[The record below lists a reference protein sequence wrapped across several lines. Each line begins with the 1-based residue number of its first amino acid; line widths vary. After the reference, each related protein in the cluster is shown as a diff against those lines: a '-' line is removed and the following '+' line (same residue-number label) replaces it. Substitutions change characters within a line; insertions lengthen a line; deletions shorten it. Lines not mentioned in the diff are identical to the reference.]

1 MLRNVLRISLRN
13 LKRHRG
19 FSVINITGL
28 ATGMAAFVLIA
39 LFIRHEFSYDQ
50 HNEHADDVYRV
61 ILDAAVGGQEFLTAS
76 SPAIMATQFQEDFPE
91 VVSATRIDDFSEVL
105 FTVDG
110 RPYYETGMVM
120 ADSSVFDVFTIPL
133 VAGNPATALNI
144 PNTIVISESTARKYF
159 GNEDPIGRTIQ
170 YDNRIDYEITGVFQD
185 VPTTSHFRPDLI
197 ASFLTS
203 SRWNDQVWLNNSFFT
218 YIRLAEG
225 TPATQLT
232 DKFPDFMRTYVGP
245 QIEQFAGMPYD
256 DAMSNGFKYNWQLE
270 RLSDIYLTSQAE
282 DQLGPTG
289 DVRYLYIL
297 GVIALFVLIIACINF
312 MNLSTARATGRA
324 REVGVR
330 KTLGSDRAQLI
341 RQFLGESLVL
351 SMVSMV
357 LAFLLVVVLLP
368 AFAAVT
374 DSTLTFTPWL
384 VGVVVLVAVTTGL
397 AAGLYPAFVL
407 SSFKP
412 ALVLKGSFASSRK
425 GTWLRSSLVVFQFSI
440 SVVLLVGTAVVYKQ
454 LAFIQDQ
461 DLGFDQDHLI
471 VVPVETRQALNNFD
485 TFRSGLLQQTSI
497 VNVAT
502 GGLLPGPDRIHN
514 NTGFR
519 GEGMRQEDFFIAG
532 TGMVST
538 DYVETLGLDMIAGR
552 DFSMDFPS
560 DSAGAVISRA
570 AAAEMGVMPE
580 EALGMTVSRLGAN
593 DDGSDRVLTVLG
605 VFEDANFES
614 AHMLARPIV
623 LSHWDWFQRYAIV
636 RVQPTADLPATLS
649 TLEEAWTAWEPG
661 YPFRYHFVDSDYQ
674 QFYEQEQRLGNLY
687 TGFTILAIIIAC
699 LGLFG
704 LASFVTTL
712 RKKEIGVRKVM
723 GASVPSIVV
732 LLSREFTVLV
742 LVACAIGFP
751 VAWYAMSQWLAEFA
765 YATSM
770 GWFVFAGSG
779 AIALGIA
786 WMTVS
791 WQSVRAAT
799 ADPVKSLKYE

>member
-50 HNEHADDVYRV
+50 HNEHANDVYRV
-61 ILDAAVGGQEFLTAS
+61 ILDAAVGGQEILTAS
-76 SPAIMATQFQEDFPE
+76 SPAVMATQFQEDFPE
-91 VVSATRIDDFSEVL
+91 VVAATRLDDFNESL
-105 FTVDG
+105 ITVDN
-110 RPYYETGMVM
+110 RPYYESGLVL
-120 ADSSVFDVFTIPL
+120 ADSSVFDVFTIPF
-133 VAGNPATALNI
+133 VAGNPATALNK
-144 PNTIVISESTARKYF
+144 PNTMVLSASTARKYF
-159 GNEDPIGRTIQ
+159 GDADPIGQRIQ
-170 YDNRIDYEITGVFQD
+170 YDNRTDYEITGVYED

-197 ASFLTS
+197 GSFLTH
-203 SRWNDQVWLNNSFFT
+203 SRWNDTEWLNNSFFT

-225 TPATQLT
+225 TPASQLT
-232 DKFPDFMRTYVGP
+232 DKFPDFLRTYVGP
-245 QIEQFAGMPYD
+245 RIEQFAGMPYD
-256 DAMSNGFKYNWQLE
+256 DALSNGFKYTWQLE

-297 GVIALFVLIIACINF
+297 GVIALFVLVIACINF

-351 SMVSMV
+351 SFLSMV
-357 LAFLLVVVLLP
+357 LAFVLVLALLP
-368 AFAAVT
+368 AFSAVT
-374 DSTLTFTPWL
+374 GSTLAFTPWL
-384 VGVVVLVAVTTGL
+384 IGVVLLVAIGTGL
-397 AAGLYPAFVL
+397 LAGLYPSFVL
-407 SSFKP
+407 SAFRP
-412 ALVLKGSFASSRK
+412 ALVLKGSFATSKK
-425 GTWLRSSLVVFQFSI
+425 GTRLRSALVVFQFSI

-461 DLGFDQDHLI
+461 DLGFNQDHLV
-471 VVPVETRQALNNFD
+471 VVPIETRQAQDNFD
-485 TFRSGLLQQTSI
+485 TFRNQLLQDTRI
-497 VNVAT
+497 VNVAS

-532 TGMVST
+532 TGQVSP
-538 DYVETLGLDMIAGR
+538 DYVETLDLQIIAGR
-552 DFSMDFPS
+552 DFSREMS
-560 DSAGAVISRA
+560 TDSSGAVISRA
-570 AAAEMGVMPE
+570 AALEMGVSPE
-580 EALGMTVSRLGAN
+580 EAVGMTVSRLGGGPEGG
-593 DDGSDRVLTVLG
+593 DIPMTILG

-623 LSHWDWFQRYAIV
+623 LTHYELWQRYAVV
-636 RVQPTADLPATLS
+636 RVVPTDMETTLATI
-649 TLEEAWTAWEPG
+649 EAAWTAWEPG

-704 LASFVTTL
+704 LASFVTAM
-712 RKKEIGVRKVM
+712 RRKEIGVRKVM
-723 GASVPSIVV
+723 GASVPSIVR

-751 VAWYAMSQWLAEFA
+751 IAWYAMDMWLAEFA

-770 GWFVFAGSG
+770 GWFVFVGSG

-786 WMTVS
+786 WLTVS
-791 WQSVRAAT
+791 WQSIRAAT
-799 ADPVKSLKYE
+799 ADPVKSLRYE